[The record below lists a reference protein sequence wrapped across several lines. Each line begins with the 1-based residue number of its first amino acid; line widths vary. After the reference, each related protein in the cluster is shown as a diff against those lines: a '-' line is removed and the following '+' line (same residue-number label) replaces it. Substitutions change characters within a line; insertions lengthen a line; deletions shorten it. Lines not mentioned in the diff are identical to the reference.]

1 MSPVVFWLINKDA
14 SGQWLDKERL
24 GGAFRIAWA
33 KKQEDEEQE
42 QEDEDKEEEE
52 VKEDSPCFRA
62 RQLGHRSCRKE
73 SN

>member
-1 MSPVVFWLINKDA
+1 MGGVF
-14 SGQWLDKERL
+14 RV
-24 GGAFRIAWA
+24 AWA